1 MKWCA
6 IQKSG
11 EVKNLKLIH
20 MKFVRSFSPAMS
32 LPLELRTEKYAE
44 RIFALSWSCVCFF
57 LFFVLF
63 CFFFIL
69 DDDETR
75 AMLAALLVKKFNV
88 HLLFACFTVRSVG
101 ARITKVY
108 LLAVIMKAQ

>member
-1 MKWCA
+1 MCA
-6 IQKSG
+6 LG
-11 EVKNLKLIH
+11 EQFQSSHVSTVRIKNRKICR
-20 MKFVRSFSPAMS
+20 KNFCS
-32 LPLELRTEKYAE
+32 LLVLR
-44 RIFALSWSCVCFF
+44 LFF
-57 LFFVLF
+57 LVFCFVL
-63 CFFFIL
+63 FFFIL

-75 AMLAALLVKKFNV
+75 AMSAALLVKKFNV

>member
-1 MKWCA
+1 M
-6 IQKSG
+6 QK
-11 EVKNLKLIH
+11 E
-20 MKFVRSFSPAMS
+20 
-32 LPLELRTEKYAE
+32 
-44 RIFALSWSCVCFF
+44 F
-57 LFFVLF
+57 LFSLGLASVFSCFLF
-63 CFFFIL
+63 CFVFFIL

-88 HLLFACFTVRSVG
+88 HILFACFTVRSVG